1 VSTLA
6 DMLRDTTDL
15 EPAQSEWLHLL
26 AGDWQLI
33 ADLSFADLV
42 LWVRGGAAG
51 WRAVAHVRPNTG
63 PMVFYDD
70 IVGTTSSTARAAML
84 DEAAR
89 THRLVAKPVTAM
101 HDDVSIRE
109 DAVPVV
115 HAGRTIAV
123 VTMALEPHRGAH
135 PQSARADLSQPRGR
149 PHADGGVRGVPLGV
163 GPDRDAP
170 WRAPG
175 W

>member
-42 LWVRGGAAG
+42 LWVQGGGAAG

-70 IVGTTSSTARAAML
+70 IVGTTSS
-84 DEAAR
+84 
-89 THRLVAKPVTAM
+89 VT
-101 HDDVSIRE
+101 
-109 DAVPVV
+109 
-115 HAGRTIAV
+115 GRRCST
-123 VTMALEPHRGAH
+123 R
-135 PQSARADLSQPRGR
+135 R
-149 PHADGGVRGVPLGV
+149 
-163 GPDRDAP
+163 
-170 WRAPG
+170 RAPTG
-175 W
+175 SSPSR